1 VAFHLISNSN
11 ILKFHFVSLQELLTI
26 TIIFRRIETN
36 MKRSHPIVLAVL
48 SVFVH
53 LGQGVDTS
61 LPAGFAGT
69 NKGKFLSF
77 LCRRIIASFL
87 APF

>member
-1 VAFHLISNSN
+1 
-11 ILKFHFVSLQELLTI
+11 
-26 TIIFRRIETN
+26 

-61 LPAGFAGT
+61 LTAGFAGT

-77 LCRRIIASFL
+77 LCHQIV
-87 APF
+87 